1 MDNIVQ
7 FLQANYL
14 NIIAV
19 LWSIDQLL
27 KVVAPLTPW
36 KVDDNVADILGKLL
50 ARFGGKKPE

>member
-50 ARFGGKKPE
+50 ARFGGKKTV